1 MSEQGS
7 SAYGLGALLGLNTRF
22 AADHN
27 VMGATSGCAAMH
39 AAWAVASGQA
49 NYVVVAYA
57 ENSLSAMPNAH
68 SRPRGDTAAIGMFGA
83 AAGYALSARRGMY
96 EFGTGPHV
104 WAHIAANQRAWAN
117 INPRAMMHDRKL
129 SVEDYY
135 NTRYIA
141 EPFRL
146 VDCCL
151 VSDGA
156 RAFVVTT
163 TERAK
168 NLKNTPA
175 VIMGM
180 GQYHKGEDVLNSKH
194 MAGGTAAK
202 NASEDAFKMAG
213 VTHKD
218 LDAAEIYDCFTYTVE
233 LTMMDYGFYKKGE
246 AEAFFAN
253 GRTAPGGEFPVNTS
267 GGLLSEIYY
276 MGFTPLTEAAIQI
289 MGQAGERQLKKR
301 DIIISSGNG
310 GILNT
315 HSTMILR
322 RGDL

>member
-1 MSEQGS
+1 
-7 SAYGLGALLGLNTRF
+7 
-22 AADHN
+22 
-27 VMGATSGCAAMH
+27 
-39 AAWAVASGQA
+39 
-49 NYVVVAYA
+49 
-57 ENSLSAMPNAH
+57 
-68 SRPRGDTAAIGMFGA
+68 
-83 AAGYALSARRGMY
+83 MY
-96 EFGTGPHV
+96 EYGTGPHV
-104 WAHIAANQRAWAN
+104 WSHIAANQRAWAN
-117 INPRAMMHDRKL
+117 LNPRAMMYERKL

-135 NTRYIA
+135 NTRFIV

-156 RAFVVTT
+156 RAFIVTT

-168 NLKNTPA
+168 DLKNTPA

-194 MAGGTAAK
+194 MTGPTAAK

-213 VTHKD
+213 VAHKD
-218 LDAAEIYDCFTYTVE
+218 IDAAEIYDCFTYTVE
-233 LTMMDYGFYKKGE
+233 RTMSDYGFFKNGE

-289 MGQAGERQLKKR
+289 MGQAGERQLQKR

-315 HSTMILR
+315 HSTVILR